1 MGAPTFSGTTF
12 FRMDCDYFRKD
23 FFQNFSEYFPNWWH
37 VCMRCRKYTCQCR
50 MYTWDISW
58 HQPTIC
64 QHILSIWRLQGM
76 LHSSTCSKIFTKN
89 HAVGKNTYL
98 KLLMSSSWWM
108 GSPPCQ
114 QIRGSQLSCR
124 GWWCQGQHTWWRGW
138 ENVLLGDTQALNY
151 SLVMNGVFLGDNDDG
166 DHVPEHGV
174 EQCG

>member
-1 MGAPTFSGTTF
+1 MKLHLQTIRHTYIRKFNVCLACLHLLLLTVSVYCKDQTAGSCANFAFSGPCPPYGVVRLF
-12 FRMDCDYFRKD
+12 QERL
-23 FFQNFSEYFPNWWH
+23 FQNFSECFPNWWH

-98 KLLMSSSWWM
+98 RLLMSSSWWM

-114 QIRGSQLSCR
+114 QIRGL
-124 GWWCQGQHTWWRGW
+124 G
-138 ENVLLGDTQALNY
+138 ENT
-151 SLVMNGVFLGDNDDG
+151 SS
-166 DHVPEHGV
+166 
-174 EQCG
+174 

>member
-1 MGAPTFSGTTF
+1 MLSPWWADF
-12 FRMDCDYFRKD
+12 FRKD
-23 FFQNFSEYFPNWWH
+23 FFQNYSDFFRKDFFQKFSEYFPNWWH

-98 KLLMSSSWWM
+98 RLLMSSSWWM

-138 ENVLLGDTQALNY
+138 ENVLLGEST
-151 SLVMNGVFLGDNDDG
+151 SS
-166 DHVPEHGV
+166 
-174 EQCG
+174 